1 MKKEDLIELMMAF
14 FICTACICILS
25 AVLGTIFF
33 PEDQFGYEAM
43 WSPPFFGAISAVLG
57 LVTKSRKELSVRQV
71 AIRNVLHLVLIE
83 CVVFGMNYLAGVVFE
98 MYFSVILAFAIAV
111 VFAAVHLIMYISDS
125 RDAHKFNEQLKQY
138 QQSQL

>member
-111 VFAAVHLIMYISDS
+111 VFVAVHLIMYISDS